1 MIEPQCPTCKA
12 LHAGFWLTDKGPAAL
27 HPYLPQ
33 PQAAAWHCSA
43 LGHHLELIFG
53 EIAPKSIDRTP
64 PNRLHSAQKVCNRK
78 SPKRMRMLG
87 GARARCQPG
96 AISKIGDPRPTPP
109 RPIGADMMS
118 VARASTSVGEPAL
131 I

>member
-43 LGHHLELIFG
+43 L
-53 EIAPKSIDRTP
+53 PWYSY
-64 PNRLHSAQKVCNRK
+64 LHAY
-78 SPKRMRMLG
+78 MYL
-87 GARARCQPG
+87 AT
-96 AISKIGDPRPTPP
+96 I
-109 RPIGADMMS
+109 
-118 VARASTSVGEPAL
+118 VAYR
-131 I
+131 